1 MADSQSVGGI
11 HYDVDMNIEGLVGG
25 GKAVEKE
32 LTKLEKGF
40 DGASKGIARLDKA
53 AMAVSNSLKM
63 PELNRL
69 SRDMAQL
76 SGKMGANSIAT
87 DKAMQSHNKFTG
99 VLSTVSSQL
108 SAGYIG
114 NVGSA
119 TASLI
124 NHTKAALEAT
134 QAELANAEANKK
146 QAETY
151 QASAAQ
157 MVLNAKEEKAAAQ
170 SAIEAAKQKVAAADS
185 LTVSLEKQYGQ
196 LQQQVKIQ
204 RELLKD
210 AEATYQIAPKAENY
224 QAVVTARNKMMA
236 TEKKMQAIGNQIDKE
251 QAAASLALQKAK
263 EAEIA
268 ASAKVT
274 AATALEQKAKATLA
288 TANEA
293 VATASAK
300 ATAATKAQ
308 AIAMNGLRGVMA
320 LLGGP
325 TGLFLLAAAGV
336 YALYEA
342 MTDDTAIKEYN
353 AKIDEMITK
362 IDTLTSKQAEVVSRE
377 LGIRIAKTK
386 EELAKSVEE
395 AKKLEAGLA
404 NMNKR
409 SVKDANVLQSIKLVT
424 KQLGEYNLV
433 IVEGTRRIR
442 EQEAQRKQ
450 LNKVEADRK
459 GLKDERV
466 DAMNIFNDAAKGA
479 IESNKMLAKTIELG
493 SPALAKMEME
503 VSALELSLSAAGISS
518 EEAEIQISNLKQTL
532 EAGRADSFELMLQG
546 IEENVQ
552 ALKIEMEEGKDAA
565 IEYLATVQMAKA
577 GVSDDG
583 MLDRLISGLRKQ
595 HELQTQISNGKK
607 KGSGGKKDKAA
618 EELKRQQNEVAAL
631 NKRFE
636 LLSTGVADANRD
648 MAMFEAVQKL
658 GEKATKDQKDA
669 VAKEAAEIYDLTQKV
684 NDFIQAQEAT
694 PELKLAREFG
704 EEAKTIRRMFDEGF
718 IDKETFTRLGREAT
732 QAFEQGMSDIRIE
745 TTSNNIIT
753 NIGENRAKFDPIQ
766 ALANENTRKLAMM
779 KEYYDQEQKLLDD
792 SYAKQ
797 QMTHEQYTAAKSA
810 TDMQYHLLITAM
822 DKQYQQQQ
830 LAAQWELMRQQN
842 LGYEMLASAVDSLA
856 GNASNVIT
864 GLMTGTMSAADAMRS
879 LGNTI
884 LNSVVNSIVQVGVEM
899 LKNFIIEQTIG
910 KASQVANALAAKAG
924 GAAALAAWTPAA
936 IAASIAT
943 GGAASAT
950 GLTAFQTSML
960 SGQALSIGLA
970 GARYNGGPVK
980 GGSAYELGEKNLPEL
995 MQIGNKLIG
1004 IPGNNGRVFSYDEI
1018 TGAPVIPKAPTGKQY
1033 LNHKNNERAIS
1044 NKDMQGAGVG
1054 GGLTVIINNSG
1065 PPMEITNQREFTAQ
1079 DGQRFLEL
1087 WCQNFTIGGIT
1098 RDTVTRYTT
1107 ANSKA
1112 HGSL

>member
-1 MADSQSVGGI
+1 
-11 HYDVDMNIEGLVGG
+11 
-25 GKAVEKE
+25 
-32 LTKLEKGF
+32 
-40 DGASKGIARLDKA
+40 
-53 AMAVSNSLKM
+53 
-63 PELNRL
+63 
-69 SRDMAQL
+69 
-76 SGKMGANSIAT
+76 
-87 DKAMQSHNKFTG
+87 
-99 VLSTVSSQL
+99 
-108 SAGYIG
+108 
-114 NVGSA
+114 
-119 TASLI
+119 
-124 NHTKAALEAT
+124 
-134 QAELANAEANKK
+134 
-146 QAETY
+146 
-151 QASAAQ
+151 
-157 MVLNAKEEKAAAQ
+157 
-170 SAIEAAKQKVAAADS
+170 
-185 LTVSLEKQYGQ
+185 
-196 LQQQVKIQ
+196 
-204 RELLKD
+204 
-210 AEATYQIAPKAENY
+210 
-224 QAVVTARNKMMA
+224 MMA
-236 TEKKMQAIGNQIDKE
+236 TEKKIQAIGNQIDKE
-251 QAAASLALQKAK
+251 QVSASQALKKAK

-362 IDTLTSKQAEVVSRE
+362 IDSLTSKQAEVVSRE
-377 LGIRIAKTK
+377 LGVRIAKTK
-386 EELAKSVEE
+386 EELVKSVNEV
-395 AKKLEAGLA
+395 KKLEGALER
-404 NMNKR
+404 MNAIPNKN
-409 SVKDANVLQSIKLVT
+409 SDVLQSIKLAT

-518 EEAEIQISNLKQTL
+518 EEAETQISNLKQTL

-607 KGSGGKKDKAA
+607 KGSGGKKDKAGD
-618 EELKRQQNEVAAL
+618 ELKRQQNEVAAL

-658 GEKATKDQKDA
+658 GAKATDKQ
-669 VAKEAAEIYDLTQKV
+669 KEATEKESAEIYDLTQKV

-753 NIGENRAKFDPIQ
+753 DIGENRAKFDPIQ
-766 ALANENTRKLAMM
+766 ALDNENTRKLAMM

-950 GLTAFQTSML
+950 GLGAFQASML

-1033 LNHKNNERAIS
+1033 LNHKNNERAIQ
-1044 NKDMQGAGVG
+1044 NKDLLGTGNGGASLQVIIENHVANAAIEPRMEK
-1054 GGLTVIINNSG
+1054 GLTGEDVARIIITDMNEKGPIHRSVINN
-1065 PPMEITNQREFTAQ
+1065 
-1079 DGQRFLEL
+1079 
-1087 WCQNFTIGGIT
+1087 
-1098 RDTVTRYTT
+1098 TT
-1107 ANSKA
+1107 AGPK
-1112 HGSL
+1112 L